1 MLTSRVPAAIDAL
14 VAILRDRPALA
25 DVAVVDGISPV
36 NATTKRRIHIGW
48 SPGAESSVALQ
59 QSFASAGART
69 RDETFEISG
78 YAEART
84 GDKDL
89 KIARDHVFALVG
101 EIEQA
106 LRASDAEPEAPT
118 LRGTVLWAHLT
129 TGDLLQSMADGS
141 VAGVEFTVTC
151 QARI

>member
-1 MLTSRVPAAIDAL
+1 MLTSRVPAAVDAL
-14 VAILRDRPALA
+14 LEILRDRPALE
-25 DVAVVDGISPV
+25 DVAVVDGPSPV
-36 NATTKRRIHIGW
+36 NTTTRRRIHIGW
-48 SPGAESSVALQ
+48 SPTAESAVGLQ
-59 QSFASAGART
+59 QSFNGAGART
-69 RDETFEISG
+69 RDEALTITG
-78 YAEART
+78 YAEARI
-84 GDKDL
+84 GDKDMKL
-89 KIARDHVFALVG
+89 ARDQVFALVG

-129 TGDLLQSMADGS
+129 TGDLLQSVTEGS